1 MKLPCSRQV
10 LLQEEVPLC
19 CVASSPAALAGQE
32 AGHGVKGSVRL
43 GGRVGQTA
51 NLQGK
56 RLLLHLPG
64 RSGGGEACQCCLTH
78 PSAGAAPS
86 AHGRP

>member
-1 MKLPCSRQV
+1 MKLPCSHQV

-51 NLQGK
+51 GLQGK

-64 RSGGGEACQCCLTH
+64 RSGGGEACLTH
-78 PSAGAAPS
+78 PSAHCLP
-86 AHGRP
+86 